1 MKISRAQLLEELVP
15 GLNQLLGTEYSA
27 KTEVGALRSIELSSG
42 LHQVLSW
49 DGKEW
54 ANVGSPVSKEEA
66 EALLKL
72 NR

>member
-1 MKISRAQLLEELVP
+1 MTLTRSELIKDLLP
-15 GLNQLLGTEYSA
+15 GLNQLFGTEYSA